1 MQEHNLAGEWH
12 PNRLRQTN
20 SNRNSGN
27 SARSSLESAVPSDTQ
42 FINIGKILTAMR
54 RQLFVIGLAT
64 GIGILLGVLYLAL
77 SPKSYVAF
85 SQILIDANAG
95 QVVADEDNPLS
106 IAAGETDLFN
116 QMEVLRSARLAND
129 VAAMENLATDANF
142 LNPPPSFTG
151 RLVDI
156 AKQGIGYVIG
166 RPPEPDTR
174 YSELP
179 PEVVAGLLRRNV
191 VIERV
196 SRSFVLNLGFRSP
209 DRELAYRIAT
219 AYSKALVQDKLNT
232 NLDASKTA
240 ADWLQQRMAELSVSQ
255 QQATAAIEEFRQRT
269 GLSLETDT
277 AVVNRR
283 VESLTQQLVLAQSET
298 AQIRAQTA
306 QLEGLIA
313 LGPELAASSASVLT
327 GDGVDM
333 ANVAELRTRRES
345 IIRRIA
351 EVTRTFGADHPQVA
365 ALQGELSAV
374 ANDIFAQLQALLE
387 YYRNQVGVAERQE
400 AELRAGVDAENT
412 RTSELNTDRAQLNEL
427 QQRSQALTILYNSF
441 LSRYE
446 ELVQR
451 QSFPIPTARVISE
464 AEMPGAPA
472 SPNTLFTM
480 VGAILGGSFFGV
492 AFAFL
497 NEMRERS
504 FRIGDQI
511 TKELGLRFVGYLPL
525 LSKRGGRTR
534 RGTIKDQRADAAIHN
549 LVRKLIISQTASAP
563 STAFTETLRSTRL
576 AIDAN
581 GSKDACQVV
590 GVVSALPNEG
600 KTLVSVTFAEMLA
613 SSGAKVLLLD
623 ADFRHRGASKLA
635 APDAV
640 NGLLQVSAG
649 LPWRQAIYKD
659 EETGLSVLPTV
670 SGAVTDNTRDFLGS
684 AAMADLLGQL
694 RKEFDYV
701 IIDLPPLG
709 PVVDALVIMPW
720 TDSFVFVVAW
730 GKTPRR
736 LIRSIL
742 EKEPMLASHIQGVV
756 LNKVNFADL
765 PSFSEPGGSER
776 FMGSY
781 AGSYQIPI
789 KKVG

>member
-1 MQEHNLAGEWH
+1 LQEHNLAGDWH
-12 PNRLRQTN
+12 PNRLRQAN
-20 SNRNSGN
+20 GERL
-27 SARSSLESAVPSDTQ
+27 SAAPRPSLESAIPSDAQ

-54 RQLFVIGLAT
+54 RQVFVLGLGTA
-64 GIGILLGVLYLAL
+64 IGILLGLLYLGL

-106 IAAGETDLFN
+106 MAAGETDLFN
-116 QMEVLRSARLAND
+116 QMEVLRSTRLAND
-129 VAAMENLATDANF
+129 VAAMENLATDAAF

-151 RLVDI
+151 RLVDL
-156 AKQGIGYVIG
+156 AKQGLGMVTG
-166 RPPEPDTR
+166 RPPEPDKL
-174 YSELP
+174 YDELP
-179 PEVVAGLLRRNV
+179 PEIVAGLLRRNV
-191 VIERV
+191 IIERV
-196 SRSFVLNLGFRSP
+196 GRSFVLNLGFRSP
-209 DRELAYRIAT
+209 DRELAYRIAR
-219 AYSKALVQDKLNT
+219 AYANALVQDKLNT
-232 NLDASKTA
+232 NLDASRTA
-240 ADWLQQRMAELSVSQ
+240 ADWLQQRLAELSVSQ
-255 QQATAAIEEFRQRT
+255 QQATEAIGAFRQKT
-269 GLSLETDT
+269 GLSLEDDT
-277 AVVNRR
+277 TVVNHR

-298 AQIRAQTA
+298 AQIRAQSA
-306 QLEGLIA
+306 QLEALIA
-313 LGPELAASSASVLT
+313 LGPEQAAGRASVLA
-327 GDGVDM
+327 GDGVDLD
-333 ANVAELRTRRES
+333 NVTELRTRREA
-345 IIRRIA
+345 ILRRIA
-351 EVTRTFGADHPQVA
+351 EVTQSFGAEHPQVA
-365 ALQGELSAV
+365 ALRGELTAV
-374 ANDIFAQLQALLE
+374 ANEIFVQLQALQE
-387 YYRNQVGVAERQE
+387 YYRNQVGIAERRE
-400 AELRAGVDAENT
+400 AELRAGVEAESS
-412 RTSELNTDRAQLNEL
+412 RTTSLNNDRAQLNEL
-427 QQRSQALTILYNSF
+427 QQRSQALTVLYNSF

-451 QSFPIPTARVISE
+451 QSFPIPTARIISE
-464 AEMPGAPA
+464 AEMPGGAA
-472 SPNTLFTM
+472 SPNTVFTM
-480 VGAILGGSFFGV
+480 IGATMGGLFFGV
-492 AFAFL
+492 LFAFL
-497 NEMRERS
+497 NETRERS

-511 TKELGLRFVGYLPL
+511 TKELGLRFIGYLPL

-534 RGTIKDQRADAAIHN
+534 QGKAKDERADIALHN
-549 LVRKLIISQTASAP
+549 TIRKLIISQTASAP

-581 GSKDACQVV
+581 GAKNVCQVV

-635 APDAV
+635 APNAT

-649 LPWRQAIYKD
+649 LPWRQAIHKD
-659 EETGLSVLPTV
+659 EATGLSVLPTV
-670 SGAVTDNTRDFLGS
+670 SGASTEHTRDFLGS
-684 AAMADLLGQL
+684 AAMAQLLGQL

-720 TDSFVFVVAW
+720 TDSFVFVVNW

-742 EKEPMLASHIQGVV
+742 EKEPVLASHIQGVV
-756 LNKVNFADL
+756 LNKVDFADL
-765 PSFSEPGGSER
+765 PNFSEPGGSER
-776 FMGSY
+776 FMGTY

>member
-1 MQEHNLAGEWH
+1 MQEHSLAGEWH
-12 PNRLRQTN
+12 PSRLRQNN
-20 SNRNSGN
+20 SDRSFAHNRP
-27 SARSSLESAVPSDTQ
+27 SLEQPVPSDTQ
-42 FINIGKILTAMR
+42 FINVGKILTAMR
-54 RQLFVIGLAT
+54 RQVFVIGLGT
-64 GIGILLGVLYLAL
+64 GIGILLGLLYLGL
-77 SPKSYVAF
+77 SPKSYVAY

-106 IAAGETDLFN
+106 LAAGETDLFN

-129 VAAMENLATDANF
+129 VATMENLATDVNF

-151 RLVDI
+151 RLIDI
-156 AKQGIGYVIG
+156 VQQGIGAVIG

-196 SRSFVLNLGFRSP
+196 GRSFVLNLGFRSP
-209 DRELAYRIAT
+209 DRELAYRIAR
-219 AYSKALVQDKLNT
+219 AYANALVQDKLNT
-232 NLDASKTA
+232 NLDASRTA
-240 ADWLQQRMAELSVSQ
+240 ADWLQQRLTELSVSQ
-255 QQATAAIEEFRQRT
+255 QEATAAIEAFRQRT
-269 GLSLETDT
+269 GLSLENDT
-277 AVVNRR
+277 TVVNRR
-283 VESLTQQLVLAQSET
+283 VESLTQQLVLAQAET
-298 AQIRAQTA
+298 AQMRAQTA

-313 LGPELAASSASVLT
+313 LGAEQAASSASVLT
-327 GDGVDM
+327 GDGVDT
-333 ANVAELRTRRES
+333 ASVAELRARREA

-351 EVTRTFGADHPQVA
+351 EVTQTFGADHPQVA

-374 ANDIFAQLQALLE
+374 SNDIFVQLQALLE
-387 YYRNQVGVAERQE
+387 YYRNQVGIAERRE
-400 AELRAGVDAENT
+400 AELRAGVETENA

-427 QQRSQALTILYNSF
+427 QQRSQALTVLYNSF

-451 QSFPIPTARVISE
+451 QSFPIPTARIISE
-464 AEMPGAPA
+464 AEMPGAAA

-480 VGAILGGSFFGV
+480 AGAVIGGLFFGV
-492 AFAFL
+492 GFAFL

-534 RGTIKDQRADAAIHN
+534 QGKVKDHRADAALHSSI
-549 LVRKLIISQTASAP
+549 RKLIVSQTASAP

-581 GSKDACQVV
+581 GAKDMCQVV

-670 SGAVTDNTRDFLGS
+670 SGASTDTRDFLGS
-684 AAMADLLGQL
+684 AAMAQLLGQL
-694 RKEFDYV
+694 RNEFDYV

-709 PVVDALVIMPW
+709 PVVDALVVMPW

-742 EKEPMLASHIQGVV
+742 EKEPVLASHIQGVV
-756 LNKVNFADL
+756 LNKVNFSDL
-765 PSFSEPGGSER
+765 PNFSEPGGSER
-776 FMGSY
+776 FMGTY

>member
-12 PNRLRQTN
+12 PNRLRQ
-20 SNRNSGN
+20 GN
-27 SARSSLESAVPSDTQ
+27 SDRSSGHNRSSLDQAVPSDTQ
-42 FINIGKILTAMR
+42 FINVGKILTAMR
-54 RQLFVIGLAT
+54 RQIFVIGLGT
-64 GIGILLGVLYLAL
+64 GIGILLGLLYLGL
-77 SPKSYVAF
+77 SPKSYVAY

-95 QVVADEDNPLS
+95 QVVADEDSPLS
-106 IAAGETDLFN
+106 LAAGETDLFN
-116 QMEVLRSARLAND
+116 QIEVLRSARLAND
-129 VAAMENLATDANF
+129 VAAMENLTTDVNF

-156 AKQGIGYVIG
+156 VKQGIGFVTG
-166 RPPEPDTR
+166 RPPEPDVLHN
-174 YSELP
+174 ELP
-179 PEVVAGLLRRNV
+179 PEVVAGQLRRNV

-196 SRSFVLNLGFRSP
+196 GRSFVLNLGFRSP
-209 DRELAYRIAT
+209 DRELAYRVAR
-219 AYSKALVQDKLNT
+219 AYASALVQDKLNT
-232 NLDASKTA
+232 NLDASRTA
-240 ADWLQQRMAELSVSQ
+240 ADWLQQRLAELSVSQ
-255 QQATAAIEEFRQRT
+255 QQATAAIEDFRQRT
-269 GLSLETDT
+269 GLSLENDT
-277 AVVNRR
+277 TVVNRR

-298 AQIRAQTA
+298 AQMRAQTA
-306 QLEGLIA
+306 QLEALIA
-313 LGPELAASSASVLT
+313 LGPEQAASSASVLT
-327 GDGVDM
+327 GDGVDT
-333 ANVAELRTRRES
+333 ASVAELRARRES

-351 EVTRTFGADHPQVA
+351 EVTQTFGADHPQVA
-365 ALQGELSAV
+365 ALQGELSGV
-374 ANDIFAQLQALLE
+374 SNDIFVQLQALLE
-387 YYRNQVGVAERQE
+387 YYRNQVGIAERRE
-400 AELRAGVDAENT
+400 TELRAGVESENS
-412 RTSELNTDRAQLNEL
+412 RTSELNSDRAQLNEL
-427 QQRSQALTILYNSF
+427 QQRSQALTVLYNSF

-451 QSFPIPTARVISE
+451 QSFPIPTARIISE
-464 AEMPGAPA
+464 AEMPGAAA
-472 SPNTLFTM
+472 SPNSVFTM
-480 VGAILGGSFFGV
+480 AGALIGGLFFGV
-492 AFAFL
+492 GFAFL

-511 TKELGLRFVGYLPL
+511 SKELGLRFVGYLPL

-534 RGTIKDQRADAAIHN
+534 QGKPKDHRADVALHN
-549 LVRKLIISQTASAP
+549 SIRKLIISQTASAP

-581 GSKDACQVV
+581 GAKDVCQIV
-590 GVVSALPNEG
+590 GIVSALPNEG

-670 SGAVTDNTRDFLGS
+670 AGASTDTRDFLGS
-684 AAMADLLGQL
+684 AAMAQLLGQL
-694 RKEFDYV
+694 RNEFDYV

-736 LIRSIL
+736 LIRSIM
-742 EKEPMLASHIQGVV
+742 EKEPVLASHIQGVV

-765 PSFSEPGGSER
+765 PNFSEPGGTER
-776 FMGSY
+776 FMGTY
-781 AGSYQIPI
+781 AGSYQIPM